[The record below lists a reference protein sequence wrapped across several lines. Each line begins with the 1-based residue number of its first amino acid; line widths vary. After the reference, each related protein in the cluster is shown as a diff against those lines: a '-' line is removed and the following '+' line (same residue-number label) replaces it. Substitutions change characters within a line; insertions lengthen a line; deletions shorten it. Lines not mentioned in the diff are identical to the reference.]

1 MSENKHEHGYVGDIL
16 KITVKTVRTQK
27 SRFEFLS
34 ECREF
39 HFHLLLWKLTFFSAI
54 QIYHLGS
61 LIFSQYFSI
70 TKCVYKIESI

>member
-54 QIYHLGS
+54 
-61 LIFSQYFSI
+61 
-70 TKCVYKIESI
+70 

>member
-1 MSENKHEHGYVGDIL
+1 MSENKHEHGYVRDIL

-39 HFHLLLWKLTFFSAI
+39 HFHLLLLFGS
-54 QIYHLGS
+54 YH
-61 LIFSQYFSI
+61 YFQQFRFI
-70 TKCVYKIESI
+70 TLVV